1 MLNSTT
7 DTLNLKAEAV
17 LDPSIQFQQPLS
29 KNLKAPKFIFL
40 TGATGFLGAYL
51 LDELLRKTT
60 ANIYCLIR
68 SSDAES
74 GKQRLKNHLQF
85 YSLWEETLSS
95 RIIPVIGD
103 LSLPLFGLSE
113 QQFHEL
119 AEQID
124 IIYHNGAWVNAACP
138 YLTLKPTNV
147 LSTQEVLRLA
157 SLIQTKPVHFISTI
171 GVFFSEAYSAVQQ
184 VTEIDLPEFS
194 SLKGGYRQSKWVAEQ
209 LVMIAQE
216 RGLPACIYRPS
227 RIMGHSKTG
236 INGNFQDALCLLL
249 KGCIQLKKFPS
260 VETDIILVPVDYVS
274 QSIVHLSLL
283 EKSPG
288 KAFHLTNSQPTS
300 WENLFDAI
308 CSVGYPLE
316 KVTYNE
322 FLVAV
327 EHHAFKHPEDEYNSS
342 LLLLLSSS
350 ETFPIEKPKFDARH
364 TQAGLAG
371 TSIACPPVD
380 EKLLATYFSYFQKVG
395 YLPSVPKKFTP
406 TTSSVAPTNQTQ
418 PTKKS
423 SAFWKSITTSIKAKN
438 QAFVIQPVPR
448 NGNLPL
454 SFAQERLWLL
464 DQLQPGN
471 PVHNLR
477 AAYRLKGLLNVE
489 ALEQSIQEIVRRHEV
504 LRTTFPAVNGEPIQ
518 VISNNLTLEL
528 QIVNLAELS
537 TQQREAEVR
546 RLATVADQ
554 EPFDLAHGPLLRVK
568 LLYLAEDEYVLL
580 RIIHHIINDVWSDT
594 VFMRELATLY
604 ATFCAGKPSPL
615 PELPI
620 QYSDFAQSQRQWLQ
634 GEVLKSQLDYWKPQ
648 LGDPLSI
655 LKLPTDYSLATLPSY
670 QGASQFL
677 ILSRNLTDSLKA
689 LGHQEGVSL
698 FVTMLAAFKTL
709 LYQYSRQQEIILCSP
724 VAGRQQ
730 PETKKLIGYFNNLVL
745 LRTNLGQNPS
755 FRELMSRV
763 SRVTL
768 EAQEHQYLPF
778 QYLGSSVGV
787 PGTILSRAM
796 FTMQNVLSQPQELAG
811 VSVSLM
817 EMEEGISNFD
827 VSLSVKEKG
836 EQLMGVMRYKTDL
849 FKESTIAQMLEN
861 FQILLQDIV
870 ANPHRRLLDL
880 PLLGEAKSPQLF
892 DEPQAA
898 AYVAPQNEIE
908 QAIATI
914 WQEVLGL
921 ETVSI
926 HSNFFDVGGRSLSTI
941 RVYHKVREICARQI
955 SVAELFKSP
964 TISGMAQ
971 VLSN

>member
-1 MLNSTT
+1 MLHST
-7 DTLNLKAEAV
+7 DKILNLKAEAV
-17 LDPSIQFQQPLS
+17 LDPSIQFLNPLS
-29 KNLKAPKFIFL
+29 KNLKAPKSIFL

-51 LDELLRKTT
+51 LDELLYKTT
-60 ANIYCLIR
+60 ADIYCLIR

-85 YSLWEETLSS
+85 YSLWEETFSS
-95 RIIPVIGD
+95 RIIPLIGD

-113 QQFHEL
+113 QQFNEL
-119 AEQID
+119 AEQVD

-157 SLIQTKPVHFISTI
+157 SLIQTKSVHFISTI
-171 GVFFSEAYSAVQQ
+171 GVFLSETYSTVKQI
-184 VTEIDLPEFS
+184 TETDIPEFS
-194 SLKGGYRQSKWVAEQ
+194 SVKGGYRQSKWVAEQ
-209 LVMIAQE
+209 LVMIAQK

-236 INGNFQDALCLLL
+236 INGNFQDALCMLL

-260 VETDIILVPVDYVS
+260 VEETDIILVPVDYVS

-283 EKSPG
+283 EKYSG
-288 KAFHLTNSQPTS
+288 TFHLTNSQPIR
-300 WENLFDAI
+300 WDNLFDAT
-308 CSVGYPLE
+308 CSVGYSLE

-322 FLVAV
+322 FLLAV
-327 EHHAFKHPEDEYNSS
+327 EHHAFKHPEDEFYSS

-350 ETFPIEKPKFDARH
+350 KTFLSKKPKFDARH

-371 TSIACPPVD
+371 TSIVCPPMD

-406 TTSSVAPTNQTQ
+406 TTSSIAPTNQTQ
-418 PTKKS
+418 PTKKL
-423 SAFWKSITTSIKAKN
+423 SAFWESITTSIKAKN
-438 QAFVIQPVPR
+438 QAFVIQPAPR

-504 LRTTFPAVNGEPIQ
+504 LRTTFPAVNEEPIQ
-518 VISNNLTLEL
+518 VISNNLTVEL
-528 QIVNLAELS
+528 QIVNLADLP
-537 TQQREAEVR
+537 TQQQEVEVR
-546 RLATVADQ
+546 RLVTVAGQ
-554 EPFDLAHGPLLRVK
+554 EPFDLVRGPLLRIK
-568 LLYLAEDEYVLL
+568 LLHLAKDEHVLL
-580 RIIHHIINDVWSDT
+580 RVIHHIINDVWSDT

-604 ATFCAGKPSPL
+604 AAFCVGKPSPL

-620 QYSDFAQSQRQWLQ
+620 QYLDFAQSQRQWLQ
-634 GEVLKSQLDYWKPQ
+634 GEILKSQLDYWKQQ
-648 LGDPLSI
+648 LGGSLST

-677 ILSRNLTDSLKA
+677 ILSRNLTDALKA
-689 LGHQEGVSL
+689 LSHEEGVSL
-698 FVTMLAAFKTL
+698 FVTVLAAFKMV

-755 FRELMSRV
+755 FRELIHRV

-778 QYLGSSVGV
+778 QYLGSLLGV

-817 EMEEGISNFD
+817 EMSEGISNFD
-827 VSLSVKEKG
+827 VSLSIKEKG

-861 FQILLQDIV
+861 FQILLQDMV
-870 ANPHRRLLDL
+870 ANPHQQLSDL
-880 PLLGEAKSPQLF
+880 PILEEAKSPQVSAR
-892 DEPQAA
+892 PQEAV
-898 AYVAPQNEIE
+898 YLAPQNEME

-914 WQEVLGL
+914 WQEILGL

-926 HSNFFDVGGRSLSTI
+926 HSNFFDVGGRSLAMI
-941 RVYHKVREICARQI
+941 RICHKVREICDRQI